1 MAPLVSRTSIARLLP
16 RLALGFAC
24 GALVACSLVLDFTEC
39 ESNDDCVSAE
49 PDAPLRA
56 CAENKCVAASEIQ
69 CESHTGCHALFDES
83 FVCGTGESGA
93 PECIKTATDECG
105 AIRWPDEH
113 DLDKTVIVGSI
124 MPTTEQFSAIVQ
136 PLENAVDLAIRD
148 FNGATE
154 LPGGRKIAWIACN
167 SGGQAEGAL
176 ASARHL
182 AERVGTPA
190 IIGPVFSD
198 NLQVVAEDVTI
209 PAGVFTISPTASA
222 KSITTIADDGLVWR
236 TIASDIYQAHA
247 LIDFVAREDDPGS
260 LSVAYLAKNDAYG
273 AGLLYDSA
281 DAIDALVGAQLA
293 LLYPNP
299 AGMTEEELTPIFGG
313 VVGKLFEINP
323 DLVIL
328 AGTSEVVQIIQGYI
342 STWAGMPDDSRPNM
356 PRFLV
361 THGAVPSLTT
371 IVETLPNPT
380 LQALI
385 RPQLLGIS
393 PVILD
398 EENYSV
404 FNTRYK
410 ITFNDQ
416 NAITSSS
423 LSYDAAMVTMLAM
436 ATIGDAAITGRG
448 IRDGM
453 PRLIEGDEV
462 SFGSDQ
468 IGLSF
473 IPEARNALAQ
483 GQSVD
488 LRGVSGEL
496 DFQIETGEVRTNLIH
511 WGLVETTMGNPA
523 DVELEAR
530 CLYVLD
536 PDPASVTGAWMGC
549 DPPTP

>member
-1 MAPLVSRTSIARLLP
+1 M
-16 RLALGFAC
+16 
-24 GALVACSLVLDFTEC
+24 
-39 ESNDDCVSAE
+39 
-49 PDAPLRA
+49 
-56 CAENKCVAASEIQ
+56 
-69 CESHTGCHALFDES
+69 
-83 FVCGTGESGA
+83 
-93 PECIKTATDECG
+93 
-105 AIRWPDEH
+105 
-113 DLDKTVIVGSI
+113 
-124 MPTTEQFSAIVQ
+124 
-136 PLENAVDLAIRD
+136 
-148 FNGATE
+148 
-154 LPGGRKIAWIACN
+154 
-167 SGGQAEGAL
+167 
-176 ASARHL
+176 
-182 AERVGTPA
+182 
-190 IIGPVFSD
+190 
-198 NLQVVAEDVTI
+198 
-209 PAGVFTISPTASA
+209 
-222 KSITTIADDGLVWR
+222 
-236 TIASDIYQAHA
+236 
-247 LIDFVAREDDPGS
+247 
-260 LSVAYLAKNDAYG
+260 
-273 AGLLYDSA
+273 
-281 DAIDALVGAQLA
+281 
-293 LLYPNP
+293 
-299 AGMTEEELTPIFGG
+299 
-313 VVGKLFEINP
+313 
-323 DLVIL
+323 
-328 AGTSEVVQIIQGYI
+328 QIIQGYI